1 MQKNKKILII
11 LIFACV
17 FMFAFS
23 FALVPFYNVICRV
36 LGITGKTN
44 TTSIENK
51 SISDHSR
58 TITVQFLATANSELS
73 WNFYPETKQISI
85 YPGENKKIFYIAKNN
100 TDHVIT
106 AQAVPSVTPGL
117 AGQYFKKIECFCFR
131 KQTLQAHQQIRMPVI
146 FYIDPQLPK
155 KIHEITLSYSLFQV
169 KK

>member
-1 MQKNKKILII
+1 M
-11 LIFACV
+11 
-17 FMFAFS
+17 
-23 FALVPFYNVICRV
+23 
-36 LGITGKTN
+36 
-44 TTSIENK
+44 
-51 SISDHSR
+51 
-58 TITVQFLATANSELS
+58 
-73 WNFYPETKQISI
+73 
-85 YPGENKKIFYIAKNN
+85 
-100 TDHVIT
+100 IT